1 MKSTCSSCPVADV
14 ICRTIE
20 LGLTIEG
27 AFIGEG
33 DITIIQARPIEAIPF
48 CPKCGAEGV
57 LRDHIT
63 RELTDLPVA
72 GHPSRLHVRL
82 PRYRCVGER
91 CPQQIF
97 QHRLE
102 CAEVGAKTTNR
113 CTRWILQKLSAS
125 KMSVKA
131 VAGELGLGWDLVNR
145 LALTSVRSLVY
156 DDPTHLD
163 GVRVL
168 GVDEHCWSH
177 VRGRGKETYATILVD
192 LTPVIEGTGSSR
204 LLDVRPGR
212 SKKVLATWLKERTP
226 AFRDGIEVVTMDG
239 FAGYHSAT
247 VAELPEAISVMDPF
261 HVVQLAGEKVTT
273 CRQRLQQAITGHRGR
288 KDDPLY
294 KVRKTL
300 LTRRGLLTE
309 RQHLKVAN
317 LWQEHTEHVALEV
330 TYMVYQDIIDA
341 YAHPKRSVGKRLM
354 RKVMGTIRKGL
365 PAGLEELAQLGRT
378 LWRKRKQVLAFFDH
392 GGASNGPVEA
402 INGRLE
408 HLRGIA
414 LGFRNFDHYVLRC
427 LIHSGQLT
435 EKIKAL

>member
-14 ICRTIE
+14 ICRTTE

-27 AFIGEG
+27 AFIDEG
-33 DITIIQARPIEAIPF
+33 DVTVIRARPVEVLPF
-48 CPKCGAEGV
+48 CPACGAEGV
-57 LRDHIT
+57 LRDHVT
-63 RELTDLPVA
+63 RVLTDLPVA

-82 PRYRCVGER
+82 PRYRCLGTQ
-91 CPQQIF
+91 CQTMIF

-102 CAEVGAKTTNR
+102 CADVGAKTTSR
-113 CTRWILQKLSAS
+113 CTRWILQKLATA
-125 KMSVKA
+125 KMSVTA
-131 VAGELGLGWDLVNR
+131 VADELGLGWDLVNH
-145 LALTSVRSLVY
+145 LALSSVRTLVY
-156 DDPTHLD
+156 DNPVHLE

-192 LTPVIEGTGSSR
+192 LTPVIDGTGPSR
-204 LLDVRPGR
+204 LVDVRPGR
-212 SKKVLATWLKERTP
+212 SKKVLATWLKERTQ
-226 AFRDGIEVVTMDG
+226 AFRENIEVVTMDG

-247 VAELPEAISVMDPF
+247 VAELPEAVPVMDPF
-261 HVVQLAGEKVTT
+261 HVVQLAGEKVTA
-273 CRQRLQQAITGHRGR
+273 CRQRLQHATTGHRGR

-300 LTRRGLLTE
+300 LTRRQFLTD
-309 RQHLKVAN
+309 RQHLQVAN
-317 LWQEHTEHVALEV
+317 LWTHHDDHVGLQV

-341 YAHPKRSVGKRLM
+341 YSHPKRSAGKKLM
-354 RKVMGTIRKGL
+354 KKVMDTIRNGL
-365 PAGLEELAQLGRT
+365 PTGLEELAQLGRT
-378 LWRKRKQVLAFFDH
+378 LWHKRTQVLAFFDH

-402 INGRLE
+402 VNGRLE

-435 EKIKAL
+435 KRINAL

>member
-14 ICRTIE
+14 ICRTTE

-27 AFIGEG
+27 AFIAEG
-33 DITIIQARPIEAIPF
+33 NITVIQARPVEVLPF
-48 CPKCGAEGV
+48 CPTCGAEGV
-57 LRDHIT
+57 LRDHVT

-82 PRYRCVGER
+82 ARYRCVGEQ

-102 CAEVGAKTTNR
+102 CAGVGAKTTKR
-113 CTRWILQKLSAS
+113 CTRWILQKLAIA

-131 VAGELGLGWDLVNR
+131 IADELGLGWDLINR

-156 DDPTHLD
+156 EDPTHLE

-177 VRGRGKETYATILVD
+177 VRGPGKETYATILVD
-192 LTPVIEGTGSSR
+192 LTPVIEGTGPAR

-212 SKKVLATWLKERTP
+212 SKKVLATWLKERP
-226 AFRDGIEVVTMDG
+226 KSFHDNIEVVTMDG
-239 FAGYHSAT
+239 FSGYHSAT
-247 VAELPEAISVMDPF
+247 VAELPEAVPVMDPF
-261 HVVQLAGEKVTT
+261 HVVQLAGQKVTA
-273 CRQRLQQAITGHRGR
+273 CRQRLQQQITGHRGR
-288 KDDPLY
+288 KEDPLY

-317 LWQEHTEHVALEV
+317 LWAHHDNHIGLQV
-330 TYMVYQDIIDA
+330 TYLVYQDIIDA
-341 YAHPKRSVGKRLM
+341 YSHPKPSVGKKLM
-354 RKVMGTIRKGL
+354 RKVMNTIRTGL

-402 INGRLE
+402 VNGRLE

-435 EKIKAL
+435 ERINAL